1 MESSLG
7 QHHGQLQGTVTVN
20 ASVAFGT
27 MALEP
32 ILPEFWA
39 HYPDIVV
46 DLSLS
51 DTIVDLYLDRTDVA
65 FRVGKLQDSNLHARR
80 LGQARRMIVGSPDY
94 FARHGTPLTV
104 QDLDR
109 HNCLG
114 FNFRRAAPVW
124 PMKDGGRVVSRTLGG
139 SLLAN
144 NGETV
149 RRMAL
154 AGVGLARL
162 GSFNVTEDVAAGR
175 LVEVLQA
182 SGVDDREDINAV
194 YLGGTRMAP
203 RVVAFLDFVVPRLQA
218 FLKDHV

>member
-1 MESSLG
+1 
-7 QHHGQLQGTVTVN
+7 
-20 ASVAFGT
+20 
-27 MALEP
+27 
-32 ILPEFWA
+32 
-39 HYPDIVV
+39 
-46 DLSLS
+46 
-51 DTIVDLYLDRTDVA
+51 
-65 FRVGKLQDSNLHARR
+65 
-80 LGQARRMIVGSPDY
+80 MIVGSPDY